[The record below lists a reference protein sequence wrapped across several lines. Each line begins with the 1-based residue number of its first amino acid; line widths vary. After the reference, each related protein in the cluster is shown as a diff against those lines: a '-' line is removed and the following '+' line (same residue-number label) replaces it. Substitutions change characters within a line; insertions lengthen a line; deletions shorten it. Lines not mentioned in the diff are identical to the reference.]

1 MKDSSIRIALVDDQV
16 LFLKGLRLILTN
28 FPRFKVVLEAENGRE
43 LLERL
48 ANEPVDII
56 LMDVEMPEMDGTQ
69 ALEQVMLHYPSVSV
83 IMLTMHDS
91 DRLISQ
97 LMEAGAAGFLLKDED
112 PSVVREAIEHVYDK
126 GLYFRDYVSKALL
139 RNNRKKTKAL
149 QRPTA
154 SHSINFSERELE
166 VLLLICQ
173 ELTSKEIANRLFLSV
188 RTVDGHRRKLQEKT
202 GSRNSVGLVRYAM
215 QHDMI

>member
-1 MKDSSIRIALVDDQV
+1 MKNTPIKIALVDDQI
-16 LFLKGLRLILTN
+16 LFLKGLRLILSN
-28 FPRFKVVLEAENGRE
+28 FPRFKVVLEAGNGQE
-43 LLERL
+43 LLNRL
-48 ANEPVDII
+48 PDTAVDII
-56 LMDVEMPEMDGTQ
+56 LLDVEMPLLDGTQ
-69 ALEQVMLHYPSVSV
+69 TLEQLTTHHPGISV
-83 IMLTMHDS
+83 IMLTMHDN

-112 PSVVREAIEHVYDK
+112 PAIVREAIEHVYDK

-149 QRPTA
+149 QRPPA
-154 SHSINFSERELE
+154 SRAVNFSEREIE

-173 ELTSKEIANRLFLSV
+173 ELTSKEIAERLFISV

-215 QHDMI
+215 RHDMI